1 MNDIARAPGQKRMK
15 AACVEAADHYRRSH
29 MESDEPHV
37 QVQVMV
43 DPVPHLAPEFGQGT
57 DWYKVGSLFVE
68 PLDRMLHVYLEA
80 STGAV
85 KLEQP
90 PEDVISLPPDLDD

>member
-1 MNDIARAPGQKRMK
+1 MTSIARGPGQKRMK
-15 AACVEAADHYRRSH
+15 AACTEAAEHYRRTH
-29 MESDEPHV
+29 MESDEADV

-43 DPVPHLAPEFGQGT
+43 DRVPHLAPEFGQGT

-90 PEDVISLPPDLDD
+90 PEDVVATPPDGVD